1 MAARDATPTFTEA
14 ETLPGPP
21 GAAASAATGPHPLVL
36 GPYEVRELVGEGAMG
51 RVYRA
56 RDPRSGRDVAVKRIK
71 ARFSRERTVMT
82 RFLREAEAVSRLS
95 HPGLVAVHGAGEDY
109 IAMELV
115 LGESLEAWL
124 ARRPVLP
131 PAEALAILEAV
142 ASALDYI
149 HGHGIVHRDVK
160 PSNLLLLPG
169 GGVKITDF
177 GIARL
182 SWAPMT
188 RSGEVLGTPAYM
200 APEQVTVGEAGPA
213 TDVYA
218 LGVVAFE
225 MLTGRRPFRAR
236 SYAELMMKVIDV
248 PPPSAHFQNR
258 ALDPEVDEVLAKVLS
273 KRPEDR
279 FESAAAFA
287 SALRRV
293 LLPGDTPVR
302 RAARRLADGVR
313 SLVARGASLKRSTA
327 RQGSPSRRFSTSTTT
342 A

>member
-1 MAARDATPTFTEA
+1 MAARHATPTFTEA

-21 GAAASAATGPHPLVL
+21 GGTVSAATGPHPLVL

-56 RDPRSGRDVAVKRIK
+56 WDPRSGREVAVKRIK
-71 ARFSRERTVMT
+71 ARFSRERTVMR

-95 HPGLVAVHGAGEDY
+95 HPGLVAVYGAGEDY
-109 IAMELV
+109 VAMELV
-115 LGESLEAWL
+115 LGESLEARL
-124 ARRPVLP
+124 ARRAVVP
-131 PAEALAILEAV
+131 PAEALAILDAV

-149 HGHGIVHRDVK
+149 HRQGIVHRDVK

-169 GGVKITDF
+169 GGVKVTDF

-236 SYAELMMKVIDV
+236 SYAELLMKVIDV
-248 PPPSAHFQNR
+248 PPPSAHFRNM
-258 ALDPEVDEVLAKVLS
+258 ALRPEVDEVLAKALS

-279 FESAAAFA
+279 FRSAAAFV
-287 SALRRV
+287 SALRRA

-313 SLVARGASLKRSTA
+313 TFVARA
-327 RQGSPSRRFSTSTTT
+327 RPGTVGPSGDGTPRPVSEHRR
-342 A
+342 